1 MARRIPHGAV
11 YTALSAGAAVVS
23 VVLAYTGLA
32 SQLNDNIYDF
42 IFRSLPAQRGDSGAA
57 LLVFDEQ
64 SFQTHGGIRGMRGA
78 LALALLR
85 LAEVRPKAVAVD
97 LLLADAADTAED
109 AALAAAFAKTHNL
122 VLTCEMPRAGP
133 AWQDPVPAFR
143 EHAVALGHD
152 HTMAGPSDNINRRVA
167 LEKVVGRQRRW
178 ALSLEAFRLSRGI
191 GEIESSPTD
200 LMAGKTLIVS
210 RWDQGR
216 PMRVRYRDAAGL
228 TTVSIGDVIEGRE
241 LEKLRDRVVFVGVT
255 AQSGVYDR
263 LPTPLSPNTP
273 SPGVEVH
280 AQAFETMAAQD
291 FLDDAPLLWPVM
303 LALLVAMASA
313 ALFTFLPGWPAYSGG
328 VLLLA
333 LTHAAPFALF
343 AKGLVL
349 PPFGPVAAAWFSVLA
364 CASFQFFYVRRRLEV
379 SEATTARYQ
388 QAFHFVAHEMRTPLT
403 AIQGSSELMTRY
415 KLSEPKRQ
423 ELGMMINSES
433 KRLAKMITTFLDVE
447 KLGAGQMELRVTE
460 FRLQEL
466 VDTCYQRAMPLAERK
481 QIRITSEVDDELRV
495 HADRELL
502 EYALYNLIT
511 NAIKYSS
518 PETDVVVRAEAGSG
532 QTAISVQ
539 DHGMGMD
546 AGEVKN
552 LFRKFYR
559 TRRAEQSGE
568 TGTGIGLSIVH
579 EIVTH
584 HGGRMAVESAPGKG
598 STFTVLLPVTLH

>member
-11 YTALSAGAAVVS
+11 YTALAAGAAVLS
-23 VVLAYTGLA
+23 MLIAYTGLA

-42 IFRSLPAQRGDSGAA
+42 IFRSIPTHRGDSGAA
-57 LLVFDEQ
+57 LLVFDER
-64 SFQTHGGIRGMRGA
+64 SLHDYGGTRSMRGA
-78 LALALLR
+78 LALALHR
-85 LAEVRPKAVAVD
+85 LAEAKPRAVAID
-97 LLLADAADTAED
+97 ILLADAQDARED
-109 AALAAAFAKTHNL
+109 AALAAALAETRNL
-122 VLTCEMPRAGP
+122 VLACEMPRTGAE
-133 AWQDPVPAFR
+133 WQDPLESFR
-143 EHAVALGHD
+143 AHAVALGHD

-178 ALSLEAFRLSRGI
+178 ALSLEAFRVSRGI
-191 GEIESSPTD
+191 GDIESSPTD
-200 LMAGKTLIVS
+200 LMAGKTLIIS

-216 PMRVRYRDAAGL
+216 PMRVRYRAAEGL
-228 TTVSIGDVIEGRE
+228 TTVAIGDVIEGKQLDR
-241 LEKLRDRVVFVGVT
+241 LKDRVVFIGVT

-291 FLDDAPLLWPVM
+291 FLDDAPPLWPV
-303 LALLVAMASA
+303 LTALLVAMASA

-328 VLLLA
+328 VVLLLMA
-333 LTHAAPFALF
+333 HAAPFLLF

-349 PPFGPVAAAWFSVLA
+349 PPFGPVASAWFSVLA
-364 CASFQFFYVRRRLEV
+364 CASFQFFYVRRQLRV

-403 AIQGSSELMTRY
+403 AIQGSSELITRY

-460 FRLQEL
+460 FALQEL

-481 QIRITSEVDDELRV
+481 QIRITSEVADELLV
-495 HADRELL
+495 HGDRELL

-511 NAIKYSS
+511 NAIKYSAA
-518 PETDVVVRAEAGSG
+518 ETDVVIRAGTAAGHTS
-532 QTAISVQ
+532 ISVQ

-546 AGEVKN
+546 AAEVKN

-598 STFTVLLPVTLH
+598 STFTVILPVTLH